1 MKKYLFLMGLLMPTL
16 SLFAQEIS
24 IGKSLFSV
32 HAGPS
37 WYLGKM
43 IGITNNSDAIAV
55 ICGTGFPG
63 VLTTI
68 IWGINISSIHLNC
81 LPVSFIRV
89 DSIKIVM
96 MKAPIKF

>member
-1 MKKYLFLMGLLMPTL
+1 MKKYLFLLGLLMSTL
-16 SLFAQEIS
+16 SLFAQEAS
-24 IGKSLFSV
+24 VGKSLFSV

-43 IGITNNSDAIAV
+43 IGITNNSDAYRSDLRN
-55 ICGTGFPG
+55 G
-63 VLTTI
+63 VSWGTI

-89 DSIKIVM
+89 DSIKTVM
-96 MKAPIKF
+96 MKALIKF